1 MVEVGRRIRELRQ
14 AQRKTLEQLA
24 QAAGVSVGLLSQ
36 VERGQG
42 NPSFSSLVQ
51 IAHSLGVAVARLVAD
66 DQMTSPVV
74 RREER
79 IRLDLGE
86 SNDLIVAELLT
97 PRLESAFEV
106 VKVTT
111 QPGYSSERTPFVHA
125 GEECSIVL
133 EGTQAYIVGGVRYVL
148 RAGDVISYKSTIP
161 HWYENPGDGPSVS
174 LSMITPPSF

>member
-1 MVEVGRRIRELRQ
+1 MGDRIRRLRK
-14 AQRKTLEQLA
+14 AQGKTLEQLA
-24 QAAGVSVGLLSQ
+24 GAAGVSAGLLSQ

-66 DQMTSPVV
+66 EGLASPVV

-79 IRLDLGE
+79 LRLDLGE
-86 SNDLIVAELLT
+86 SNDLITAELLT
-97 PRLESAFEV
+97 PRLDSAFEV
-106 VKVTT
+106 IKVTT
-111 QPGYSSERTPFVHA
+111 QPGYSSESTPFVHA
-125 GEECSIVL
+125 GEECSVVL

-148 RAGDVISYKSTIP
+148 RSGDAISYKSTIP
-161 HWYENPGDGPSVS
+161 HWYENPGDVPSVS

>member
-1 MVEVGRRIRELRQ
+1 MAEVGRRIRELRK
-14 AQRKTLEQLA
+14 AQGKTLEQLA
-24 QAAGVSVGLLSQ
+24 QAAGVSAGLLSQ

-66 DQMTSPVV
+66 DRLTSPVV

-86 SNDLIVAELLT
+86 NDLIVAELLT

-111 QPGYSSERTPFVHA
+111 QPGYSSEKTPFAHA